1 MILPPL
7 HSTGNISRGYNT
19 AYDPNAIVRNTDYQD
34 VPGYL
39 EECRRRTAR
48 GWQPN
53 CPISFAQMLAGYKAH
68 LSPYR
73 PAAGEPGAELF
84 EMPAVL
90 SDQEFDSMLHSLKVS
105 PLRRKALR
113 VVLAMRGDV

>member
-7 HSTGNISRGYNT
+7 RSTGNISRGFNT

-39 EECRRRTAR
+39 EECRQRNAR
-48 GWQPN
+48 GWLANYPRTFN
-53 CPISFAQMLAGYKAH
+53 QMLAGWKAG

-90 SDQEFDSMLHSLKVS
+90 PDREFDSLLYSLKVS

-113 VVLAMRGDV
+113 VVLNLRGDI